1 MKEIEQV
8 ETMNCILQH
17 CVGIGFENQS
27 AVPDLPKNLEKPAIP
42 PSLPSYYSCI
52 SSLDSMSTPK
62 STGEAMV
69 DHNWQQTLE

>member
-27 AVPDLPKNLEKPAIP
+27 VVPDLPKNLEKPAIP
-42 PSLPSYYSCI
+42 PSLPSPYLASPAFGTI
-52 SSLDSMSTPK
+52 AQFLF
-62 STGEAMV
+62 
-69 DHNWQQTLE
+69 